1 MSRYT
6 QRTSS
11 SSLFLEIRT
20 TSVSM
25 MPALPTM
32 PRPGSMMVSGIWLPK
47 CLRSARKIDRRYVL
61 EVLGRESATHV
72 DHGQVDPALGAVAE
86 HGGGHRQRA
95 VPRLHLA
102 LLRADMERDAV
113 GLQAEA
119 LGEVEHV
126 DRHFRIAAELARQ
139 RPFGAGAVIENAAEH
154 LGAGG
159 GAGDLLD
166 LGGAVDRE
174 QANAEREGARDIALL
189 LDRIAIGDALRGRT
203 GIERHLDLG
212 DRGAVEARAHR

>member
-1 MSRYT
+1 MVSARPPNLPMSRYT

-47 CLRSARKIDRRYVL
+47 CLRSARKIDRPYCTTGGTSLRYLV
-61 EVLGRESATHV
+61 GKSAAHV
-72 DHGQVDPALGAVAE
+72 DHGQVDAALGAVAE
-86 HGGGHRQRA
+86 HRRGHRQRA

-113 GLQAEA
+113 RLQAQA

-126 DRHFRIAAELARQ
+126 DRHFRVAAELARQ
-139 RPFGAGAVIENAAEH
+139 RPLGAGAIIEDAAEH
-154 LGAGG
+154 L
-159 GAGDLLD
+159 
-166 LGGAVDRE
+166 
-174 QANAEREGARDIALL
+174 AR
-189 LDRIAIGDALRGRT
+189 RGRHGRSSRPRRCNRPRT
-203 GIERHLDLG
+203 GECR
-212 DRGAVEARAHR
+212 ARRRARCHAPS